1 VVYVIVKYFCNQKI
15 FEWIMISFH
24 FQVLESSLK
33 TKQTLVKG
41 KQSCEYN
48 VHLNEHYL
56 SKYLLIEVS
65 VSVVSTLLETFV
77 KIC

>member
-1 VVYVIVKYFCNQKI
+1 
-15 FEWIMISFH
+15 MISFH

-33 TKQTLVKG
+33 TKQTLVEG

-56 SKYLLIEVS
+56 SKSLLIE
-65 VSVVSTLLETFV
+65 VSVVSTLLETFA